1 MTKTKKTNDESEP
14 SSVKNESS
22 NKTSVRDDE
31 IERSVCSPDVTNN
44 EGINSLGS
52 KDETQISYLKDD
64 LEVFFVGY
72 PDSFDSDLKKFFE
85 NIASQEKEILITN
98 YF

>member
-22 NKTSVRDDE
+22 NKTSVRDNE
-31 IERSVCSPDVTNN
+31 IERSVCSPDVANK
-44 EGINSLGS
+44 EGINILGS

-64 LEVFFVGY
+64 LEVFLLV
-72 PDSFDSDLKKFFE
+72 
-85 NIASQEKEILITN
+85 IQIVLIQI
-98 YF
+98 